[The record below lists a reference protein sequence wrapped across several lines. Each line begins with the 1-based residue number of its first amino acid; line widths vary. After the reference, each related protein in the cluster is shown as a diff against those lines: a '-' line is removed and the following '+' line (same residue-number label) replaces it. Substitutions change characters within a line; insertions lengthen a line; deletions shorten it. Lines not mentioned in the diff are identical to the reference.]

1 MNLNPIRNFLDGS
14 SMNAWIQVEDFEI
27 YVRDTRHLLCRGRIG
42 NTFDIASI
50 NLPDSAKRSQGLF
63 KQLLEEIQNLLEEYP
78 RIDAIYIES
87 VINLRLEDYLRRS
100 NFKEVILYP
109 NSFYRLTHLN
119 QKGERDAHV

>member
-42 NTFDIASI
+42 NTFDIANI

-63 KQLLEEIQNLLEEYP
+63 KQLLEEIQNLLESEYP

-109 NSFYRLTHLN
+109 NSFYRLTHF
-119 QKGERDAHV
+119 KPKRGT

>member
-1 MNLNPIRNFLDGS
+1 MLKKHS
-14 SMNAWIQVEDFEI
+14 SWTSFVSIPLISGLVI
-27 YVRDTRHLLCRGRIG
+27 HCRGRIG
-42 NTFDIASI
+42 NTFDIANI

-109 NSFYRLTHLN
+109 NSFYRLILN